1 MAYNSITYLAFFLVA
16 VYLVWCLAPARLR
29 PFVLLAGSAVYYVSF
44 SVKYAVYILLAIFVS
59 WGAGRLL
66 ARDAAAI
73 RVLKKDKAAPDYK
86 AKLARLQARRH
97 LVVTAAVLILLG
109 LLVWRKYAGFLVQ
122 VLDSLLALLPGGL
135 AVAVPKLAQPIGIS
149 FYSLMAISYVVDIF
163 RGAGKAHPL
172 WEVALFV
179 SFWPHIMEG
188 PFDRCTALEATLFSR
203 TQRPTYQNL
212 CFGAQRMLWGMFKKV
227 VVADRAAQY
236 IGTVYDNSA
245 SYGGRAVMLATLLY
259 TIQLYTEFSGAI
271 DIAAGTAE
279 LFGIPLAENFR
290 QPFFARSVGEFWRRW
305 HISLGAWLRE
315 YVFQPFIMTKANL
328 NFGKKCRKW
337 FGAQMGRTLPVWL
350 GLIVVWFCTGLWH
363 GAAWLFIVY
372 GMYYCVLQL
381 FGEATDALLTR
392 FCPRFS
398 AWRAKS
404 RLYHAFQL
412 LRTFALVNI
421 GMLIFRADDLPTAW
435 HLIRSMFAPSPT
447 AFAVPIKEFYVLAL
461 GVLLV
466 LAVDILHEKGVHIRA
481 SLAALPLPLRWSAYA
496 ALGLSIAVFGA
507 YGANYAP
514 TAFIYAQF

>member
-1 MAYNSITYLAFFLVA
+1 MAYNSVVYLAFFLVGI
-16 VYLVWCLAPARLR
+16 YIVWCLTPARLR
-29 PFVLLAGSAVYYVSF
+29 PFVLLAGSALYYTSF
-44 SVKYAVYILLAIFVS
+44 GVKYAVYILLAIFVS

-66 ARDAAAI
+66 ERDAASLRA
-73 RVLKKDKAAPDYK
+73 LKKDKAAPAYK
-86 AKLARLQARRH
+86 ANLARVQARRR
-97 LVVTAAVLILLG
+97 LVLVGAVLLLLG
-109 LLVWRKYAGFLVQ
+109 LLIWRKYAGFLVE
-122 VLDSLLALLPGGL
+122 VLDSLLALLPGGFAL
-135 AVAVPKLAQPIGIS
+135 AVPKLAQPIGIS
-149 FYSLMAISYVVDIF
+149 FYTLMAISYVVDVS
-163 RGAGKAHPL
+163 RGAGKAHAL

-188 PFDRCTALEATLFSR
+188 PFDRCTAMEPTLFSR
-203 TQRPTYQNL
+203 VQRPSYQNL
-212 CFGAQRMLWGMFKKV
+212 CFGAQRILWGMFKKV

-328 NFGKKCRKW
+328 SFGKKCRKW

-350 GLIVVWFCTGLWH
+350 GLAVVWLCTGLWH
-363 GAAWLFIVY
+363 GAAWLFVVY

-381 FGEATDALLTR
+381 LGEISDLLLHR
-392 FCPRFS
+392 FCPKFS

-404 RLYHAFQL
+404 RLYHAFQM
-412 LRTFALVNI
+412 LRTFVLVNI
-421 GMLIFRADDLPTAW
+421 GMLIFRAADLSTAW
-435 HLIRSMFAPSPT
+435 ALFRSMFTPSPT
-447 AFAVPIKEFYVLAL
+447 AFAVPFDERNVLVL

-466 LAVDILHEKGVHIRA
+466 LLVDILHEKGVHIRA

-496 ALGLSIAVFGA
+496 ALGVSIAVFGA
-507 YGANYAP
+507 YGANYAS